1 MNQQN
6 PQQSP
11 QPQQPQKVKGMT
23 LKELVEMT
31 ALPED
36 KVLNYLKEMEAQEKL
51 YMGKNE
57 KGEDIYH
64 PDSEWLINLEEDVE
78 AIGVNLKKQL
88 DYVGAAKEAE
98 KRRTELEKQQAKI
111 KGKK

>member
-1 MNQQN
+1 MD
-6 PQQSP
+6 
-11 QPQQPQKVKGMT
+11 QPTQQPQKVKGVT

-31 ALPED
+31 ALTEE
-36 KVLNYLKEMEAQEKL
+36 KVLKYLKEMESEEKL

-78 AIGVNLKKQL
+78 AIGHNLKKQL
-88 DYVGAAKEAE
+88 DFVGAAKEADK
-98 KRRTELEKQQAKI
+98 KRIEFEKQQAKVSE
-111 KGKK
+111 GKKK

>member
-1 MNQQN
+1 MNQPN
-6 PQQSP
+6 PQP
-11 QPQQPQKVKGMT
+11 PQKVKGMT
-23 LKELVEMT
+23 LKEIVELT
-31 ALPED
+31 GLPEV
-36 KVLNYLKEMEAQEKL
+36 KVLKYLKEMEAQEKL

-88 DYVGAAKEAE
+88 DFVSAAKEAE
-98 KRRTELEKQQAKI
+98 KKRLALD
-111 KGKK
+111 KKSTKPA

>member
-6 PQQSP
+6 PQQ
-11 QPQQPQKVKGMT
+11 PQQPQKPKGMT
-23 LKELVEMT
+23 LKELVELT
-31 ALPED
+31 ALPEE
-36 KVLNYLKEMEAQEKL
+36 KVLKYLKEMEVQEKL

-98 KRRTELEKQQAKI
+98 KKRAEFEKQQAKI
-111 KGKK
+111 SEKKK

>member
-1 MNQQN
+1 MNQ
-6 PQQSP
+6 PT
-11 QPQQPQKVKGMT
+11 QPQQPQKPKGMT
-23 LKELVEMT
+23 LKELIEYT
-31 ALPED
+31 ALSEE
-36 KVLNYLKEMEAQEKL
+36 KVLNYLKEMEPQEKL

-88 DYVGAAKEAE
+88 DRVSEAKEAE
-98 KRRTELEKQQAKI
+98 KKRAELEKKQAKQS
-111 KGKK
+111 K